1 MIFSPNALRTFSI
14 RLINQCIDNMFLEE
28 RDKYLKTCLKA
39 WLMCESCSQSEMN
52 SVVPR
57 YELIVECNAC
67 AEACFD
73 LVLGLLS
80 NADDIGDFPFRC
92 IVHCR
97 QCIEEC
103 RK

>member
-1 MIFSPNALRTFSI
+1 
-14 RLINQCIDNMFLEE
+14 
-28 RDKYLKTCLKA
+28 
-39 WLMCESCSQSEMN
+39 MCESCSQAEMN

-73 LVLGLLS
+73 LVLGLLN

-103 RK
+103 RKYPANDVIHVCIAACTACAITVKELTAFALN